1 MSVLEVRILPVLSIL
16 YLRRILKRDLI
27 VKDLREL
34 LLVTRVTEKIVT
46 YAKNIEKVTIVVL
59 AALLKK

>member
-1 MSVLEVRILPVLSIL
+1 MLSIL